1 MPFFNSALA
10 GILTLLPKWAAHPFA
25 RPYVAGE
32 SAAEALEEAFGTKPV
47 PMGGGG
53 SIPIVVE
60 FEERLHAPALLLGFS
75 LPGCNLHA
83 PNEWLSVENF
93 EKGIGAL
100 ALLYDKLGAHAAD

>member
-1 MPFFNSALA
+1 
-10 GILTLLPKWAAHPFA
+10 
-25 RPYVAGE
+25 
-32 SAAEALEEAFGTKPV
+32 EAFGTKPV

-60 FEERLHAPALLLGFS
+60 FEEKLDATALLVGFS

-83 PNEWLSVENF
+83 PDEWMSIDNY

-100 ALLYDKLGAHAAD
+100 ARLYQKLGGARAGS

>member
-1 MPFFNSALA
+1 VGVEVEIKELHA
-10 GILTLLPKWAAHPFA
+10 G
-25 RPYVAGE
+25 RPWKATVSGPAFE
-32 SAAEALEEAFGTKPV
+32 AAAEALEEAFGTAPV

-60 FEERLHAPALLLGFS
+60 FEERLDATALLVGFS

-83 PNEWLSVENF
+83 PDEWLPIENF

-100 ALLYDKLGAHAAD
+100 ALLYEKLG